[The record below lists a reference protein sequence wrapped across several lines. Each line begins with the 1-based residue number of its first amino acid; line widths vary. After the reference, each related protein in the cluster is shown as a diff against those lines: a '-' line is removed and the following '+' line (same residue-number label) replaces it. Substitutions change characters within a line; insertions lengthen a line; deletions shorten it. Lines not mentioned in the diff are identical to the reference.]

1 MTAESSGL
9 GQGEARGHAPEHSC
23 TENFKANDGPT
34 KLISSGDS
42 IWIATPASR
51 APTRASKLAPLR
63 EGIMR
68 AGAATVVL
76 VLAAVLVL
84 APLAV
89 SFSARAVQQ
98 AANTR
103 RRACSTWRESASESA
118 RDARGKTAGTRAL
131 LLLAVVALLLQGDD
145 GSVKCWGWN
154 GRGQLGYGD
163 TSNRGD
169 GSDDFVRRW

>member
-1 MTAESSGL
+1 MTHGVSFHHDVELKG
-9 GQGEARGHAPEHSC
+9 GGVFWRQ
-23 TENFKANDGPT
+23 
-34 KLISSGDS
+34 
-42 IWIATPASR
+42 
-51 APTRASKLAPLR
+51 
-63 EGIMR
+63 

-76 VLAAVLVL
+76 VLAAVLVWSSCGARRCWLQRVRSDLAVWLPQVL

-131 LLLAVVALLLQGDD
+131 LLLAVVALLLQGVTA
-145 GSVKCWGWN
+145 SEPAVCVKSITA
-154 GRGQLGYGD
+154 GYQH
-163 TSNRGD
+163 TCSIT
-169 GSDDFVRRW
+169 VRKCPSR